1 MKLTC
6 YGNQWETMA
15 LAESSVYKF
24 SFAIAR
30 SRFEPREMDFLPRFG
45 RGLLK
50 VENLDKVIEKPIQE
64 NLEDYQLQWDRYS
77 WKCRFV
83 FVMDRQVP
91 AEPHRIRA
99 AHDDFMKLLTQV
111 INDNVEVDAK
121 RNNPIPIHHPS
132 GRKISQDNS
141 ARPSSPK
148 SIVQS
153 FKGNSDKPETPAGR
167 PYTGHAKDL
176 DDLIAKLEESPIT
189 FYKIWKPNM
198 PAGAEKE
205 KVGFF
210 SLHAVQWLISHWGC
224 TDKAQAKEWLSHLL
238 NTRRIL
244 AKDDN
249 ESCIRVGFYFYHIN
263 DNLNE
268 DDDLLDQADDYGLD
282 DEEDEENCI
291 PLIEVKFPEMSDY
304 RILGRLRNECKTQTQ
319 TIKKIIPRRNIKTVQ
334 KCCEGACCASNQ
346 QRFEW
351 YQVYYCPRHNPI
363 FDAFTLMHQW
373 LAATPA
379 KICESAHTMMFNA
392 RKAGFNMI
400 PCPEDPFDMSGEPF
414 KQVKQFDIRW
424 VVSNQEKSWHEKL
437 NKLELVDVVS
447 SLFFGTFSEKT
458 QRLKY
463 FLELGFFYDSY
474 FKQKSA
480 HQNLFQFIHKTGSFF
495 LLIELESDSES
506 YYAVIFLFVSQS
518 YFSL

>member
-1 MKLTC
+1 
-6 YGNQWETMA
+6 MA

-24 SFAIAR
+24 AFAIAR

-64 NLEDYQLQWDRYS
+64 NLEDYAIQWDRYS

-83 FVMDRQVP
+83 FVMERQVP
-91 AEPHRIRA
+91 AEPCRIKA
-99 AHDDFMKLLTQV
+99 AQDDFMKLLGQV
-111 INDNVEVDAK
+111 INDNVEVDTK
-121 RNNPIPIHHPS
+121 RNNHLPQSNPPKS
-132 GRKISQDNS
+132 RKISQDNS

-148 SIVQS
+148 SISQS
-153 FKGNSDKPETPAGR
+153 FKVHAEKPESSAGR
-167 PYTGHAKDL
+167 PYTGNATDL
-176 DDLIAKLEESPIT
+176 DNLVMKLEESPIT

-198 PAGAEKE
+198 AEGAEKE

-210 SLHAVQWLISHWGC
+210 SLHAVRWLISNWGC
-224 TDKAQAKEWLSHLL
+224 ADKVQAKEWLSHLL

-249 ESCIRVGFYFYHIN
+249 ESCVRIGFYFYHIN
-263 DNLNE
+263 ENLND
-268 DDDLLDQADDYGLD
+268 DDDLLDQGDDYGLD

-319 TIKKIIPRRNIKTVQ
+319 TIKKIIPRRNIKTMQ
-334 KCCEGACCASNQ
+334 PNCEGICCSNNQ

-363 FDAFTLMHQW
+363 FDGFTLMHQW

-379 KICESAHTMMFNA
+379 KICESAHSMML
-392 RKAGFNMI
+392 KAKKFGFNMI
-400 PCPEDPFDMSGEPF
+400 PCPEDPFELSGEPF
-414 KQVKQFDIRW
+414 KQVKRFDIRW

-437 NKLELVDVVS
+437 NKLELVDVIS
-447 SLFFGTFSEKT
+447 SIFFG
-458 QRLKY
+458 
-463 FLELGFFYDSY
+463 
-474 FKQKSA
+474 
-480 HQNLFQFIHKTGSFF
+480 
-495 LLIELESDSES
+495 LLISTKLK
-506 YYAVIFLFVSQS
+506 
-518 YFSL
+518 